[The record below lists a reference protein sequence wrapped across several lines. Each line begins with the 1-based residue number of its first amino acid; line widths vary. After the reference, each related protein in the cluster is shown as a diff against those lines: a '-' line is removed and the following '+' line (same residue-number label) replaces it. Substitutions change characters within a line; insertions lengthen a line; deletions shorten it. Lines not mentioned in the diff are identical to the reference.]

1 MHKWKMKTLFLPD
14 RYENEL
20 SMRHS
25 VEADIAELKRVLD
38 QLTLARSDLELQIEG
53 LREELVFLKKN
64 HQEVR
69 GQNAPSAR

>member
-1 MHKWKMKTLFLPD
+1 
-14 RYENEL
+14 
-20 SMRHS
+20 MRQS

-38 QLTLARSDLELQIEG
+38 QLTLTRSDLELQIEG

-69 GQNAPSAR
+69 GQNVHLLKKIC